1 MQDVKDPLGEM
12 PLINTDKLS
21 YILNLYKFPLILSGI
36 GALLLLLS
44 VSLLVKTQDTPDV
57 IFSSEASVSAKS
69 KLQVD
74 IQGAVMTSGVYELDE
89 GSRIIDALASAG
101 GLSADADRSWLA
113 KNLNQAAK
121 IIDGGKIYIPSV
133 NEVNTG
139 KIQNPKSQIQGNL
152 SNLTSSNALGITSA
166 LININT
172 ASKAELEALP
182 GIGPVTADK
191 IIAGRLYQTVEEL
204 KSRKIIG
211 QSLYNKIKDLLTVF

>member
-1 MQDVKDPLGEM
+1 
-12 PLINTDKLS
+12 
-21 YILNLYKFPLILSGI
+21 
-36 GALLLLLS
+36 
-44 VSLLVKTQDTPDV
+44 LVKTQDTPDV

-69 KLQVD
+69 KLRVD

-211 QSLYNKIKDLLTVF
+211 QSLYNKLKDLLTVF

>member
-69 KLQVD
+69 KLRVD

-211 QSLYNKIKDLLTVF
+211 QSLYNKLKDLLTVF